1 MRVHLVATVAFR
13 PPMTRIV
20 TRSHPCESDTEL
32 PMPSK
37 SWRGAF
43 FLFPWASA
51 VEKINANLRSS
62 LPYLRATQRCP
73 KKDIQPR
80 CVLGISL
87 RVEPLHLPPA
97 SIFTSLMRL
106 LCMQLR
112 VVIDRDASPFSAT
125 EIVCFNHLPL
135 CDSGVV
141 FTTCRI
147 GNYGLV
153 RRHRRAKI
161 AHPAGL
167 LRRLGFEGRRERF
180 PVTVRKVM
188 REKRTINF
196 DDSLLLSPSSILAS
210 ALIKWPIVSP
220 IISLLF

>member
-1 MRVHLVATVAFR
+1 MRAGNLAPRRTF
-13 PPMTRIV
+13 
-20 TRSHPCESDTEL
+20 
-32 PMPSK
+32 
-37 SWRGAF
+37 
-43 FLFPWASA
+43 AS
-51 VEKINANLRSS
+51 
-62 LPYLRATQRCP
+62 
-73 KKDIQPR
+73 
-80 CVLGISL
+80 
-87 RVEPLHLPPA
+87 A

-112 VVIDRDASPFSAT
+112 VVIDRAASPFSAT

-167 LRRLGFEGRRERF
+167 LRRLGFEGKEGSERL
-180 PVTVRKVM
+180 PVTVRRVM
-188 REKRTINF
+188 REMRTINF
-196 DDSLLLSPSSILAS
+196 DDSLPYVLLNSC
-210 ALIKWPIVSP
+210 KCTH
-220 IISLLF
+220 

>member
-1 MRVHLVATVAFR
+1 
-13 PPMTRIV
+13 MTRMV

-43 FLFPWASA
+43 FLFPWASAGAGGFA

-112 VVIDRDASPFSAT
+112 VVIDRAASPFSAT

-167 LRRLGFEGRRERF
+167 LRRLSFEGKEGSERL
-180 PVTVRKVM
+180 PVTVRRVM
-188 REKRTINF
+188 REMRTINF
-196 DDSLLLSPSSILAS
+196 DDSLPFVLLNSC
-210 ALIKWPIVSP
+210 KCTH
-220 IISLLF
+220 